1 MHQPRD
7 ALLLRFH
14 IRQESNRDRAAAGA
28 VTGGGDVGGWPE
40 QLPVSVEWPTQKRR
54 KQLQIGAKNAV
65 EVICYSTTPLGMA
78 SIQPCCLSLQK
89 RVVKEAEAR
98 VKELEKQISSHL
110 GTESIWML
118 LLACPK
124 AFGRLLPSSGYLDSL
139 AREKAM
145 VVNLGF
151 IKAIVIAEE
160 VLLLDPLQHEVL
172 PFVDQLRQQLL
183 TKARSKGHFM
193 AMRILYRISLVNVLM
208 WVILRLVRGS
218 WYKGFQV
225 LLSTKAEGFR
235 GLHQGFGLAAMTQS

>member
-1 MHQPRD
+1 MATKIEEVKDTP
-7 ALLLRFH
+7 
-14 IRQESNRDRAAAGA
+14 I
-28 VTGGGDVGGWPE
+28 
-40 QLPVSVEWPTQKRR
+40 
-54 KQLQIGAKNAV
+54 

-78 SIQPCCLSLQK
+78 SIQPCCLICYKKRMRIFFKSLSLQK

-98 VKELEKQISSHL
+98 VKELEKQILSHL

-124 AFGRLLPSSGYLDSL
+124 AFGRLLPSFGYLDSL

-183 TKARSKGHFM
+183 TKARSKG
-193 AMRILYRISLVNVLM
+193 ILWSLKSNLTGLFAHVQKTCERLM
-208 WVILRLVRGS
+208 VQGLPV
-218 WYKGFQV
+218 YKMN
-225 LLSTKAEGFR
+225 KRREAYCK
-235 GLHQGFGLAAMTQS
+235 GLFFYCVVP